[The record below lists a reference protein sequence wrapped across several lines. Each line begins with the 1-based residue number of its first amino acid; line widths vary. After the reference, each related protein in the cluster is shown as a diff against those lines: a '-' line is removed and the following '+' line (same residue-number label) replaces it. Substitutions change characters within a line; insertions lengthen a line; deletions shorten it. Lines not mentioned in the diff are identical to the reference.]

1 MEINLRLLTGSYDRS
16 DEDNVVVELFGKS
29 DDHRSVVVRNSGFKP
44 YFYLASDSSEIR
56 NRLQSDKNVLSV
68 QTVKLW
74 HNKKN
79 QNCLKVTITH
89 PWEVP
94 QYRTEFQNYCEV
106 LAADIPFHHRF
117 IYDHNLSS
125 CIKVSG
131 EDVTQKFKNKYSV
144 DLVIDA
150 KELVNISDFKPVIK
164 VLCFDIENS
173 LNEKKIFT
181 IAATIKEGRNI
192 KNCSFE
198 GSNAEILKNF
208 IKFIIDEDPDV
219 ITGYNIDGYDL
230 VYLLERAKEEHIEFS
245 VGRDKSKPQRIMNQ
259 FWRVHG
265 RVVIDTWWSVKKEL
279 RPKQESLNAVSKQL
293 LGEEKLDV
301 NRSKIDTEWENN
313 KKKVIE
319 YCIRDSVLT
328 LKIFEKLN
336 TVGKYM
342 DIATVSMLPLDD
354 ALNSGNSSLI
364 DSILIREADRNNV
377 AVPLMKERGEEE
389 RIEGGYVHTINPG
402 LYHWVCVMDFKSMYP
417 SVIIKFNICFTTLDD
432 GGDIVSPKG
441 VKFLSADKKKGLIP
455 KILEDLMRQRDEI
468 KRKMKNAGEE
478 EKRYYD
484 GVQQA
489 IKVLM
494 NSFYGVLASSFYR
507 FTNIQI
513 GASITAF
520 ARETVTRIIQEL
532 EDKKVSVIYG
542 DTDSVFFQS
551 LYSNLEDT
559 IKFGESVS
567 KDISAKEQ
575 LTFEFQNVLEPFFS
589 HGAKKRYVGRIV
601 YPESQKGEIIVR
613 GYEMRRTDSF
623 DLQSEALMKI
633 FELIL
638 NDDIKGAKEESVR
651 IINAIK
657 NGEVSADKLVISRTM
672 KEAKYYKNA
681 KSMPNVQA
689 FEKLQKMGEDVFP
702 GMKVSWIVVSDKK
715 SKQEVEP
722 YILGKKFEKV
732 PDYDYYARRMAETL
746 ARVTEA
752 LDIGEDQLL
761 TGKKQKT
768 LDDDTYR
775 KKKKTL
781 EEFM

>member
-1 MEINLRLLTGSYDRS
+1 
-16 DEDNVVVELFGKS
+16 
-29 DDHRSVVVRNSGFKP
+29 
-44 YFYLASDSSEIR
+44 
-56 NRLQSDKNVLSV
+56 
-68 QTVKLW
+68 
-74 HNKKN
+74 
-79 QNCLKVTITH
+79 
-89 PWEVP
+89 
-94 QYRTEFQNYCEV
+94 
-106 LAADIPFHHRF
+106 
-117 IYDHNLSS
+117 
-125 CIKVSG
+125 
-131 EDVTQKFKNKYSV
+131 
-144 DLVIDA
+144 
-150 KELVNISDFKPVIK
+150 
-164 VLCFDIENS
+164 
-173 LNEKKIFT
+173 
-181 IAATIKEGRNI
+181 
-192 KNCSFE
+192 
-198 GSNAEILKNF
+198 
-208 IKFIIDEDPDV
+208 
-219 ITGYNIDGYDL
+219 
-230 VYLLERAKEEHIEFS
+230 
-245 VGRDKSKPQRIMNQ
+245 
-259 FWRVHG
+259 
-265 RVVIDTWWSVKKEL
+265 
-279 RPKQESLNAVSKQL
+279 
-293 LGEEKLDV
+293 
-301 NRSKIDTEWENN
+301 
-313 KKKVIE
+313 
-319 YCIRDSVLT
+319 
-328 LKIFEKLN
+328 
-336 TVGKYM
+336 
-342 DIATVSMLPLDD
+342 
-354 ALNSGNSSLI
+354 
-364 DSILIREADRNNV
+364 
-377 AVPLMKERGEEE
+377 
-389 RIEGGYVHTINPG
+389 
-402 LYHWVCVMDFKSMYP
+402 
-417 SVIIKFNICFTTLDD
+417 
-432 GGDIVSPKG
+432 
-441 VKFLSADKKKGLIP
+441 
-455 KILEDLMRQRDEI
+455 MRQRDEI

-732 PDYDYYARRMAETL
+732 PDYDYYARRVAETL